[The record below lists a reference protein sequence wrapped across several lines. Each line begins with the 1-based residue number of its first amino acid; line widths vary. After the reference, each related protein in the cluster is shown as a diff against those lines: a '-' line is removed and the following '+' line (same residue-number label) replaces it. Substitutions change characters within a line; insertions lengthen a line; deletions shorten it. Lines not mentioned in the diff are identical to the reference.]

1 MVNLIQ
7 RLASLT
13 TIPEKNFIKLN
24 EKSELII
31 ANAANSALHSGVTDL
46 EVDIGIG
53 TVYIKIEDNQ
63 ILYKYEPSAS
73 LERYMKKAVVD
84 DRDFLTEVVEKSLS
98 NRILNAYKDLV

>member
-1 MVNLIQ
+1 MINLIQ

-31 ANAANSALHSGVTDL
+31 ANAANNALHNGETNL

-53 TVYIKIEDNQ
+53 TIYIKIEDNQ
-63 ILYKYEPSAS
+63 ILYKYVPSAS
-73 LERYMKKAVVD
+73 LEKYMKKAIVD
-84 DRDFLTEVVEKSLS
+84 DKDFLTEVVEKSLS